1 MSGFIFL
8 NESKFRFERTAFA
21 VCRRKEIKLLKPKIL
36 LVNDHPASL
45 LALKTLLRAA
55 PGAHEYEVVT
65 ATSGAE
71 ALRAVLDHQFAVIL
85 LDVSMPGMDGFETA
99 ETIHSHPRSS
109 AVPIIFITAH
119 YADEINR
126 LKGYQYGAADYLI
139 SPVIPQILHSKI
151 SVFIELAKKNLQLQA
166 QREQMAMMNRDL
178 QLQQV
183 QDLKRI
189 NAALETEIMERR
201 QAEER
206 AQELATRDPLT
217 GLMNRRSL
225 QEQLE
230 HAIFRAARQGQRLAL
245 LFLDMD
251 KFKSIND
258 TLGHEAGDQLLLQAS
273 ERLRHAVRESDIIA
287 RLGGDEFVVLMEDLP
302 SYAAAA
308 EVANKIV
315 KALST
320 PFEIG
325 LQDVRTS
332 ASVGISLYPQD
343 GTTMHALM
351 RSADLAMYHA
361 KQEHR
366 GRAQFFHEE
375 LNARMIERS
384 QLEQEMEHALE
395 NDEFELYYQ
404 PKVDA
409 ASGRIVGLE
418 ALLRWHHPRLGLLNG
433 GQFIPAA
440 ADSGQVVS
448 IGEWV
453 ISTACAQAR
462 RWQDAGHRLPM
473 PIAVNIA
480 IPQIYADLPEVIEK
494 SLRHHDIAP
503 SALQLEITESLVIR
517 DVEKATAV
525 LRKISERGISIAID
539 DFGTGYSSLSVLKAL
554 PIDILK
560 IDQSFV
566 RDLGK
571 APDDYAIVE
580 AIVNMARALHLHVI
594 AEGVETEE
602 QLAILRGLGCD
613 EHQGYYY
620 SKPLPVGALAE
631 RLFLT

>member
-1 MSGFIFL
+1 M
-8 NESKFRFERTAFA
+8 
-21 VCRRKEIKLLKPKIL
+21 LKPKIL

-45 LALKTLLRAA
+45 LALKTLLRSAPAA
-55 PGAHEYEVVT
+55 DEYDVVT
-65 ATSGAE
+65 ASSGPE
-71 ALRAVLDHQFAVIL
+71 ALRAVLDSQFAVIL

-99 ETIHSHPRSS
+99 KIIHSHPRSAS
-109 AVPIIFITAH
+109 VPIIFITAH

-151 SVFIELAKKNLQLQA
+151 AVFIDLAKKNLQLQA
-166 QREQMAMMNRDL
+166 QREELARLNRDM
-178 QLQQV
+178 QLQQMHEL
-183 QDLKRI
+183 QRI
-189 NAALETEIMERR
+189 NAALEAEVTERR
-201 QAEER
+201 QAEQR

-225 QEQLE
+225 AEQLE
-230 HAIFRAARQGQRLAL
+230 HAISRSERQEHRLAL

-258 TLGHEAGDQLLLQAS
+258 TLGHETGDQLLLQAA
-273 ERLRHAVRESDIIA
+273 ERIRHAVRDSDIVA
-287 RLGGDEFVVLMEDLP
+287 RLGGDEFVVLMEDIP
-302 SYAAAA
+302 SYSAAA

-315 KALST
+315 KTIST
-320 PFEIG
+320 SFEICG
-325 LQDVRTS
+325 QSVKTS

-343 GTTMHALM
+343 GTTMQALM
-351 RSADLAMYHA
+351 RCADLAMYHA
-361 KQEHR
+361 KQERR
-366 GRAQFFHEE
+366 GSAHFFHEE

-384 QLEQEMEHALE
+384 QLEHELQQALE
-395 NDEFELYYQ
+395 NNEFELYYQ

-409 ASGRIVGLE
+409 ATKRIVGLE

-440 ADSGQVVS
+440 ADTTQVVS

-453 ISTACAQAR
+453 ISSACAQAR
-462 RWQDAGHRLPM
+462 CWQDAGHPLPSI

-480 IPQIYADLPEVIEK
+480 IPQIYADLPEVIGR
-494 SLRHHDIAP
+494 SLRRYDIAP
-503 SALQLEITESLVIR
+503 SSLQLEITESLVIR

-525 LRKISERGISIAID
+525 LRQINESGISIAID

-571 APDDYAIVE
+571 NLGDNEIVE

-602 QLAILRGLGCD
+602 QLQILRDLGCD
-613 EHQGYYY
+613 EYQGYFY
-620 SKPLPVGALAE
+620 SKPLPAAALAE
-631 RLFLT
+631 QLFQAGNA

>member
-1 MSGFIFL
+1 MH
-8 NESKFRFERTAFA
+8 
-21 VCRRKEIKLLKPKIL
+21 KPKIL

-45 LALKTLLRAA
+45 LALKTLLKSA
-55 PGAHEYEVVT
+55 PGSHEYQVIT

-99 ETIHSHPRSS
+99 ETIHSHPRAAS
-109 AVPIIFITAH
+109 VPIIFITAH
-119 YADEINR
+119 YADEFNR
-126 LKGYQYGAADYLI
+126 LKGYQHGAADYLI
-139 SPVIPQILHSKI
+139 SPVVPEILYSKV
-151 SVFIELAKKNLQLQA
+151 SVFIELAKKNMLLQM
-166 QREQMAMMNRDL
+166 QREQMAAMNRDL

-183 QDLKRI
+183 KDLKRI

-201 QAEER
+201 QAEQR
-206 AQELATRDPLT
+206 AHELATRDPLT

-225 QEQLE
+225 TEHLE
-230 HAIFRAARQGQRLAL
+230 HAIYRAARNGQRLAL

-258 TLGHEAGDQLLLQAS
+258 TLGHHAGDELLLQAAK
-273 ERLRHAVRESDIIA
+273 RIRRAVRESDIIA

-302 SYAAAA
+302 SYAAAG

-315 KALST
+315 KTIST
-320 PFEIG
+320 PFDVDDQI
-325 LQDVRTS
+325 VRTS

-343 GTTMHALM
+343 GTNMQALM

-366 GRAQFFHEE
+366 GGAQFFHEE

-384 QLEQEMEHALE
+384 QLEHELQHALE

-409 ASGRIVGLE
+409 ASGRTVGLE
-418 ALLRWHHPRLGLLNG
+418 ALLRWHHPRLGLLSG

-440 ADSGQVVS
+440 TDTKQVVP

-453 ISTACAQAR
+453 ISAACAQAR
-462 RWQDAGHRLPM
+462 RWQDAGHPLPEI

-480 IPQIYADLPEVIEK
+480 IPQIYADLPEVI
-494 SLRHHDIAP
+494 SRALRRYEIPA
-503 SALQLEITESLVIR
+503 SSLQLEITESLVIR
-517 DVEKATAV
+517 DVQKATAV
-525 LRKISERGISIAID
+525 LRQISDTGISIAID

-571 APDDYAIVE
+571 DLGDNAIVQ
-580 AIVNMARALHLHVI
+580 AIVNMARALAMHVV
-594 AEGVETEE
+594 AEGVETEQ
-602 QLAILRGLGCD
+602 QLNILRELGCE
-613 EHQGYYY
+613 EHQGYFY
-620 SKPLPVGALAE
+620 SRPLPADALAE
-631 RLFLT
+631 QLLQASSA